1 MILYELSFIICD
13 PFHQIYMYMDLLIS
27 KLNFPCEVYYSN
39 SNYEISNN
47 SDVKCSYKLEI
58 Q

>member
-1 MILYELSFIICD
+1 MSCRLLFVIHSIRSTCTC
-13 PFHQIYMYMDLLIS
+13 MLIS

-47 SDVKCSYKLEI
+47 SDAKCSYKLEI